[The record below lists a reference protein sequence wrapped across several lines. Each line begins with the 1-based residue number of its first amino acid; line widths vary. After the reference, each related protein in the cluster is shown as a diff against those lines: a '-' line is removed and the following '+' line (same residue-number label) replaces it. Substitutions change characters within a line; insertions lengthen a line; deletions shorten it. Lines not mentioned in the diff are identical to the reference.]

1 MKETMIMGK
10 MEKDERE
17 MICDEGMTMR
27 KEQMTGQTPWKCV
40 GNVQALQPPFDK
52 FHPIMAWIVF
62 KRSRP
67 FQRTEITLFFFSL

>member
-27 KEQMTGQTPWKCV
+27 KEQMTG
-40 GNVQALQPPFDK
+40 
-52 FHPIMAWIVF
+52 
-62 KRSRP
+62 
-67 FQRTEITLFFFSL
+67 